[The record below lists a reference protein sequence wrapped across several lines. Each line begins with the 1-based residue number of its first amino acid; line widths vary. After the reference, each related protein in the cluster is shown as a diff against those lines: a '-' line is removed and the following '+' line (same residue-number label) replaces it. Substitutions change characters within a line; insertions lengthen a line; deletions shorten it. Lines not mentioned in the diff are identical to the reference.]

1 MPAFGPI
8 SRVELIQCFRRP
20 GFAGPFSGGKH
31 QFMIRGDFTIRV
43 PDPHHGDMTRKPSGG
58 RLRYTS
64 STSEIRCTG
73 VISANESGRSQ
84 TRNLPLLLHC
94 VVSVIFAGS

>member
-8 SRVELIQCFRRP
+8 SRTELIQCFRRL

-43 PDPHHGDMTRKPSGG
+43 PNPHQGDISRGLLS
-58 RLRYTS
+58 RILRQA
-64 STSEIRCTG
+64 G
-73 VISANESGRSQ
+73 VSKEEWES
-84 TRNLPLLLHC
+84 L
-94 VVSVIFAGS
+94 